1 MTDIADWYKQ
11 LPRFT
16 KYWLSLTVGISLL
29 AKIGILPD
37 FYLVLFW
44 DFVWRKFQVKISL
57 DIIYRTRFEVNYPF
71 FLDMEAN
78 HSRIL
83 LSTEST
89 DGVSFYAKLFF
100 PLQLLTTTGTRTF

>member
-44 DFVWRKFQVKISL
+44 DFVWRKLHV
-57 DIIYRTRFEVNYPF
+57 RFF
-71 FLDMEAN
+71 FRF
-78 HSRIL
+78 HFKFHQI
-83 LSTEST
+83 
-89 DGVSFYAKLFF
+89 
-100 PLQLLTTTGTRTF
+100 LTTKKLLRYGGQSQQCSITR

>member
-37 FYLVLFW
+37 YYLVLFW
-44 DFVWRKFQVKISL
+44 DFVWRKFHVSVDQLLEAPAIKISFFV
-57 DIIYRTRFEVNYPF
+57 DQIYFCSQRYGDPSQRY
-71 FLDMEAN
+71 
-78 HSRIL
+78 
-83 LSTEST
+83 STI
-89 DGVSFYAKLFF
+89 
-100 PLQLLTTTGTRTF
+100 R

>member
-44 DFVWRKFQVKISL
+44 DFVWRKFQVNFQRLRVSNTIL
-57 DIIYRTRFEVNYPF
+57 NQIFR
-71 FLDMEAN
+71 LDMETN
-78 HSRIL
+78 HSGVL
-83 LSTEST
+83 LSAKST
-89 DGVSFYAKLFF
+89 DRVPFHAELFF
-100 PLQLLTTTGTRTF
+100 PLQLLAAIGTRTL